1 MTMEEKAYKVIAA
14 LDLVKI
20 VPAVAGRASAIE
32 ATKREEVG
40 ENITPGDV
48 LNLLRKSYRVK
59 QVEPIYAKFEIR
71 PLAAL
76 KKSVI
81 CKERYRAFLSAS

>member
-40 ENITPGDV
+40 EC
-48 LNLLRKSYRVK
+48 S
-59 QVEPIYAKFEIR
+59 
-71 PLAAL
+71 
-76 KKSVI
+76 
-81 CKERYRAFLSAS
+81 